1 MFRTFGTYCVKRSKS
16 QSYVYN
22 TNNGKLDILTYGNGH
37 KCKYIYDELDRI
49 KEIQYNTSS
58 TSTSFTTAYTY
69 EYDANGNVSKITD
82 MLSSQVTV
90 FWYDSKGKL
99 RNYYVN
105 KRSDENDQSAL
116 YFYYDNEGRPVK
128 REYYRDYNA
137 SGVTN
142 AIAETGIVYNDD
154 GSVASIGTEV
164 QGMIVSAEYSYDDLW
179 RTSATVWKI
188 GSYDANPPAT
198 ITQSYTYSNYEYEYD
213 GDEESEICDT
223 PLIHSVTTSKPD
235 GSETLYYTYD
245 ERGNIMLI
253 RRGVNDIVCRYAYD
267 SLGQLIREDNSVLGK
282 TYVWTYDKAGNIRS
296 RETYAYTTGNLDSV
310 QNTVIYGYDTGSW
323 GDLLISFNGQSI
335 AYDGIGNPGT
345 WNGSALTWQ
354 GRRLM
359 SYGSNTYTY
368 NADGIRTSK
377 TVNGVEHI
385 YHLSGTQILSEEW
398 TEGSVQHILIYV
410 YDASGQPIGMSHYE
424 NGEQRGTYVFV
435 KNIQGD
441 ITGIY
446 DDEGTCLVTYTY
458 DAWGN
463 VTVSYSNGGASTA
476 AKYNPFRYR
485 GYYYDNE
492 TSLYYLNSRYYDP
505 NVGRF
510 LNADGSVNANGDLI
524 GFNMFAYCG
533 NNPVMW
539 RDPSGTY
546 CVRLADDMTMSLIN
560 LSFALACIG
569 TGYLAWTSATGKLSR
584 SSTSFPIADI
594 DVIDVVKP
602 VWRSKNREVAIADE
616 AEKVATDVSTAQ
628 HGKYYGAHALDKNSA
643 LIPLTSPMTLE
654 EAIAWIDTVCIM
666 RGYGDVSMDSTHIWG
681 VYTVNQSDA
690 RILASAVGAAPYVDG
705 PHSAAGYMHYHIKG
719 KKLRGFKSFHVW
731 FSMRGI

>member
-1 MFRTFGTYCVKRSKS
+1 
-16 QSYVYN
+16 
-22 TNNGKLDILTYGNGH
+22 
-37 KCKYIYDELDRI
+37 
-49 KEIQYNTSS
+49 
-58 TSTSFTTAYTY
+58 
-69 EYDANGNVSKITD
+69 
-82 MLSSQVTV
+82 
-90 FWYDSKGKL
+90 
-99 RNYYVN
+99 
-105 KRSDENDQSAL
+105 
-116 YFYYDNEGRPVK
+116 
-128 REYYRDYNA
+128 
-137 SGVTN
+137 
-142 AIAETGIVYNDD
+142 
-154 GSVASIGTEV
+154 
-164 QGMIVSAEYSYDDLW
+164 
-179 RTSATVWKI
+179 
-188 GSYDANPPAT
+188 
-198 ITQSYTYSNYEYEYD
+198 
-213 GDEESEICDT
+213 
-223 PLIHSVTTSKPD
+223 
-235 GSETLYYTYD
+235 
-245 ERGNIMLI
+245 
-253 RRGVNDIVCRYAYD
+253 
-267 SLGQLIREDNSVLGK
+267 
-282 TYVWTYDKAGNIRS
+282 
-296 RETYAYTTGNLDSV
+296 
-310 QNTVIYGYDTGSW
+310 
-323 GDLLISFNGQSI
+323 
-335 AYDGIGNPGT
+335 
-345 WNGSALTWQ
+345 
-354 GRRLM
+354 M

-377 TVNGVEHI
+377 TVNGVKHI

-398 TEGSVQHILIYV
+398 TEGNVQHILIFV
-410 YDASGQPIGMSHYE
+410 YDASGNPIGMSHYE
-424 NGEQRGTYVFV
+424 NGAQRGTYVFV

-441 ITGIY
+441 IIGIY

-476 AKYNPFRYR
+476 ARYNPFRYR

>member
-1 MFRTFGTYCVKRSKS
+1 MPF
-16 QSYVYN
+16 
-22 TNNGKLDILTYGNGH
+22 
-37 KCKYIYDELDRI
+37 
-49 KEIQYNTSS
+49 
-58 TSTSFTTAYTY
+58 
-69 EYDANGNVSKITD
+69 
-82 MLSSQVTV
+82 
-90 FWYDSKGKL
+90 
-99 RNYYVN
+99 
-105 KRSDENDQSAL
+105 
-116 YFYYDNEGRPVK
+116 
-128 REYYRDYNA
+128 
-137 SGVTN
+137 
-142 AIAETGIVYNDD
+142 
-154 GSVASIGTEV
+154 
-164 QGMIVSAEYSYDDLW
+164 
-179 RTSATVWKI
+179 
-188 GSYDANPPAT
+188 PPCHWH
-198 ITQSYTYSNYEYEYD
+198 
-213 GDEESEICDT
+213 G
-223 PLIHSVTTSKPD
+223 
-235 GSETLYYTYD
+235 G
-245 ERGNIMLI
+245 
-253 RRGVNDIVCRYAYD
+253 
-267 SLGQLIREDNSVLGK
+267 
-282 TYVWTYDKAGNIRS
+282 VWTRHHNI
-296 RETYAYTTGNLDSV
+296 DSV
-310 QNTVIYGYDTGSW
+310 QNTVIYGYDTGNW
-323 GDLLISFNGQSI
+323 GDLLTSFNGQSI

-377 TVNGVEHI
+377 TVNGVKHI

-398 TEGSVQHILIYV
+398 TEGNVQHILIFV
-410 YDASGQPIGMSHYE
+410 YDASGNPIGMSHYE
-424 NGEQRGTYVFV
+424 NGAQRGTYVFV

-476 AKYNPFRYR
+476 ARYNPFRYR

>member
-1 MFRTFGTYCVKRSKS
+1 MLR
-16 QSYVYN
+16 
-22 TNNGKLDILTYGNGH
+22 YG
-37 KCKYIYDELDRI
+37 YDEL
-49 KEIQYNTSS
+49 
-58 TSTSFTTAYTY
+58 
-69 EYDANGNVSKITD
+69 
-82 MLSSQVTV
+82 
-90 FWYDSKGKL
+90 
-99 RNYYVN
+99 
-105 KRSDENDQSAL
+105 
-116 YFYYDNEGRPVK
+116 
-128 REYYRDYNA
+128 
-137 SGVTN
+137 
-142 AIAETGIVYNDD
+142 
-154 GSVASIGTEV
+154 
-164 QGMIVSAEYSYDDLW
+164 
-179 RTSATVWKI
+179 
-188 GSYDANPPAT
+188 
-198 ITQSYTYSNYEYEYD
+198 
-213 GDEESEICDT
+213 
-223 PLIHSVTTSKPD
+223 
-235 GSETLYYTYD
+235 
-245 ERGNIMLI
+245 
-253 RRGVNDIVCRYAYD
+253 
-267 SLGQLIREDNSVLGK
+267 GQLVREDNRYTGK
-282 TYVWTYDKAGNIRS
+282 SYTWTYDNAGNILNRK
-296 RETYAYTTGNLDSV
+296 TYAYTIDALGTV
-310 QNTVIYGYDTGSW
+310 QNTVIYGYDTGNW

-335 AYDGIGNPGT
+335 AYDGIGNPKT

-377 TVNGVEHI
+377 TVNGVKHI

-398 TEGSVQHILIYV
+398 TEGNVQHILIFV
-410 YDASGQPIGMSHYE
+410 YDASGNPIGMSHYE
-424 NGEQRGTYVFV
+424 NGAQRGTYVFV

-441 ITGIY
+441 IIGIY

-476 AKYNPFRYR
+476 ARYNPFRYR
-485 GYYYDNE
+485 GYYYDTE

-510 LNADGSVNANGDLI
+510 LNADVYINANGDLI

-533 NNPVMW
+533 NNPVMGY
-539 RDPSGTY
+539 DPSGTY
-546 CVRLADDMTMSLIN
+546 CARLADDMTMSLIN
-560 LSFALACIG
+560 LSFAIACIG
-569 TGYLAWTSATGKLSR
+569 TGCLAWTSATGKLSR
-584 SSTSFPIADI
+584 PSTSFPIADI

>member
-1 MFRTFGTYCVKRSKS
+1 M
-16 QSYVYN
+16 
-22 TNNGKLDILTYGNGH
+22 LT
-37 KCKYIYDELDRI
+37 
-49 KEIQYNTSS
+49 
-58 TSTSFTTAYTY
+58 
-69 EYDANGNVSKITD
+69 
-82 MLSSQVTV
+82 
-90 FWYDSKGKL
+90 
-99 RNYYVN
+99 
-105 KRSDENDQSAL
+105 
-116 YFYYDNEGRPVK
+116 
-128 REYYRDYNA
+128 
-137 SGVTN
+137 
-142 AIAETGIVYNDD
+142 
-154 GSVASIGTEV
+154 
-164 QGMIVSAEYSYDDLW
+164 
-179 RTSATVWKI
+179 
-188 GSYDANPPAT
+188 
-198 ITQSYTYSNYEYEYD
+198 
-213 GDEESEICDT
+213 
-223 PLIHSVTTSKPD
+223 
-235 GSETLYYTYD
+235 
-245 ERGNIMLI
+245 
-253 RRGVNDIVCRYAYD
+253 
-267 SLGQLIREDNSVLGK
+267 
-282 TYVWTYDKAGNIRS
+282 
-296 RETYAYTTGNLDSV
+296 
-310 QNTVIYGYDTGSW
+310 
-323 GDLLISFNGQSI
+323 SFNGQSI

-377 TVNGVEHI
+377 TVNGVKHI

-398 TEGSVQHILIYV
+398 TEGNVQHILIFV
-410 YDASGQPIGMSHYE
+410 YDASGNPIGMSHYE
-424 NGEQRGTYVFV
+424 NGAQRGTYVFV

-441 ITGIY
+441 VIGIY

-476 AKYNPFRYR
+476 ARYNPFRYR

>member
-1 MFRTFGTYCVKRSKS
+1 
-16 QSYVYN
+16 
-22 TNNGKLDILTYGNGH
+22 
-37 KCKYIYDELDRI
+37 
-49 KEIQYNTSS
+49 
-58 TSTSFTTAYTY
+58 
-69 EYDANGNVSKITD
+69 
-82 MLSSQVTV
+82 
-90 FWYDSKGKL
+90 
-99 RNYYVN
+99 
-105 KRSDENDQSAL
+105 
-116 YFYYDNEGRPVK
+116 
-128 REYYRDYNA
+128 
-137 SGVTN
+137 
-142 AIAETGIVYNDD
+142 
-154 GSVASIGTEV
+154 
-164 QGMIVSAEYSYDDLW
+164 
-179 RTSATVWKI
+179 
-188 GSYDANPPAT
+188 
-198 ITQSYTYSNYEYEYD
+198 
-213 GDEESEICDT
+213 
-223 PLIHSVTTSKPD
+223 
-235 GSETLYYTYD
+235 
-245 ERGNIMLI
+245 
-253 RRGVNDIVCRYAYD
+253 
-267 SLGQLIREDNSVLGK
+267 
-282 TYVWTYDKAGNIRS
+282 
-296 RETYAYTTGNLDSV
+296 
-310 QNTVIYGYDTGSW
+310 
-323 GDLLISFNGQSI
+323 
-335 AYDGIGNPGT
+335 
-345 WNGSALTWQ
+345 
-354 GRRLM
+354 M

-377 TVNGVEHI
+377 TVNGVKHI
-385 YHLSGTQILSEEW
+385 YHLAGTQILSEEW
-398 TEGSVQHILIYV
+398 TEGNVQHILIFV

-441 ITGIY
+441 VIGIY

-476 AKYNPFRYR
+476 ARYNPFRYR

>member
-1 MFRTFGTYCVKRSKS
+1 
-16 QSYVYN
+16 
-22 TNNGKLDILTYGNGH
+22 
-37 KCKYIYDELDRI
+37 
-49 KEIQYNTSS
+49 
-58 TSTSFTTAYTY
+58 
-69 EYDANGNVSKITD
+69 
-82 MLSSQVTV
+82 
-90 FWYDSKGKL
+90 
-99 RNYYVN
+99 
-105 KRSDENDQSAL
+105 
-116 YFYYDNEGRPVK
+116 
-128 REYYRDYNA
+128 
-137 SGVTN
+137 
-142 AIAETGIVYNDD
+142 
-154 GSVASIGTEV
+154 
-164 QGMIVSAEYSYDDLW
+164 
-179 RTSATVWKI
+179 
-188 GSYDANPPAT
+188 
-198 ITQSYTYSNYEYEYD
+198 
-213 GDEESEICDT
+213 
-223 PLIHSVTTSKPD
+223 
-235 GSETLYYTYD
+235 
-245 ERGNIMLI
+245 
-253 RRGVNDIVCRYAYD
+253 
-267 SLGQLIREDNSVLGK
+267 
-282 TYVWTYDKAGNIRS
+282 
-296 RETYAYTTGNLDSV
+296 
-310 QNTVIYGYDTGSW
+310 
-323 GDLLISFNGQSI
+323 
-335 AYDGIGNPGT
+335 
-345 WNGSALTWQ
+345 
-354 GRRLM
+354 M

-377 TVNGVEHI
+377 TVNGVKHI

-398 TEGSVQHILIYV
+398 TEGNVQHILIFV
-410 YDASGQPIGMSHYE
+410 YDASGNPIGMSHYE
-424 NGEQRGTYVFV
+424 NGAQRGTYVFV

-476 AKYNPFRYR
+476 ARYNPFRYR
-485 GYYYDNE
+485 GYYYDIE
-492 TSLYYLNSRYYDP
+492 TGFYYLNSRYYDS
-505 NVGRF
+505 NAGRF
-510 LNADGSVNANGDLI
+510 LNADIYINANGDLI

-533 NNPVMW
+533 NNPVMGY
-539 RDPSGTY
+539 DPSGTY
-546 CVRLADDMTMSLIN
+546 CARLADDMTMSLIN
-560 LSFALACIG
+560 LSFAIACIG

-584 SSTSFPIADI
+584 PSTSFPIADI